1 MWSLML
7 AYWHLTFSPKHVF
20 SNVVLQYNEAVLHVC
35 VNVLQEGSFVNMWVY
50 FMLSVCVSVCMHN
63 VCVPLYVKVHSSAL
77 LLREQF
83 LNVSLAPAGLNFLVL
98 EDYGK
103 NVRENLRY

>member
-1 MWSLML
+1 M
-7 AYWHLTFSPKHVF
+7 
-20 SNVVLQYNEAVLHVC
+20 
-35 VNVLQEGSFVNMWVY
+35 GIVNMWGDVSTNVH
-50 FMLSVCVSVCMHN
+50 LSECQSIN
-63 VCVPLYVKVHSSAL
+63 VCVLLYVEVHSSVI

>member
-1 MWSLML
+1 MWASIS
-7 AYWHLTFSPKHVF
+7 TI
-20 SNVVLQYNEAVLHVC
+20 
-35 VNVLQEGSFVNMWVY
+35 VY
-50 FMLSVCVSVCMHN
+50 LSVCQSVCIN
-63 VCVPLYVKVHSSAL
+63 VCVPLYVKVRSSAI

>member
-1 MWSLML
+1 MCEYVSIYIYKRVSIRVYALMC
-7 AYWHLTFSPKHVF
+7 
-20 SNVVLQYNEAVLHVC
+20 VC
-35 VNVLQEGSFVNMWVY
+35 VC
-50 FMLSVCVSVCMHN
+50 VCACARFCMS
-63 VCVPLYVKVHSSAL
+63 KVRSSAI

-83 LNVSLAPAGLNFLVL
+83 LNVSLAPAGLNILVL